1 MKRSLI
7 IWLLSVLA
15 VAVLFFIRHPGN
27 QRYGI
32 TIEDQGWYALDR
44 INGELVVVGIVG
56 GMILLPPQ
64 PEVDNSPWRVQY
76 QFCVKRG
83 PWSGGI
89 EFYEKQWKYL
99 QVTPNFALGSPEP
112 LPDICEVKAAMQ
124 IYLDQTTGGD
134 LNTILSTQTKFLP
147 KQTRDSVIRLFLY
160 FLASILLTG
169 IIETPRL
176 IKHIRIQRRL
186 RLGLCT
192 RCAYHLSGVQG
203 TICPECGHN
212 HAQAQCA

>member
-15 VAVLFFIRHPGN
+15 VAVLFFIRHPGR
-27 QRYGI
+27 QRYEI

-44 INGELVVVGIVG
+44 INGELVVVGPVG
-56 GMILLPPQ
+56 GMMQRPPQ
-64 PEVDNSPWRVQY
+64 PEINNAPWFVDLQHSLMRKPWA
-76 QFCVKRG
+76 
-83 PWSGGI
+83 GGI
-89 EFYEKQWKYL
+89 EIYEQRGRYL
-99 QVTPNFALGSPEP
+99 RIRPNFANSTPMP
-112 LPDICEVKAAMQ
+112 LPDMSEVKAAMQ

-147 KQTRDSVIRLFLY
+147 KETRESVIRLFLY
-160 FLASILLTG
+160 FLASVLLTG

-192 RCAYHLSGVQG
+192 ECAYHLSGVPSP
-203 TICPECGHN
+203 ICPECGHN
-212 HAQAQCA
+212 HAQAQSA